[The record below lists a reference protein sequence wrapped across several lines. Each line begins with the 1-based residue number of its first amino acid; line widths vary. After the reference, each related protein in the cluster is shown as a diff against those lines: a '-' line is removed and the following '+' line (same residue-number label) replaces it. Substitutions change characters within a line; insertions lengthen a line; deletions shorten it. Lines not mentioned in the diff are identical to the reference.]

1 MSLQLVL
8 ADLKRIYAMELN
20 LTVLPSAREWL
31 FHVRGEHLT
40 EEDVQRWSALT
51 GASRAVLYD
60 QIAVCLALGFHNSE
74 LTFTFCD
81 AIVNDIHR
89 IITFAGEDRPDLFW
103 KVFLAFDNG
112 EYRHRDN
119 PDGDPV
125 AAYTRP
131 LIAQT
136 LADHLPATKPD
147 CSLAMFGP
155 KRMMRGWPLHRS
167 KRSWVSSRNIC
178 CRTTRDTLFSFI
190 ADGVF
195 IFTTATGIAISISS
209 AALA

>member
-1 MSLQLVL
+1 MSMQLVL

-31 FHVRGEHLT
+31 FQVRGEHLT

-119 PDGDPV
+119 PDADSV
-125 AAYTRP
+125 AVYTQP
-131 LIAQT
+131 MIAQIV
-136 LADHLPATKPD
+136 ADDLTAMKPD
-147 CSLAMFGP
+147 
-155 KRMMRGWPLHRS
+155 
-167 KRSWVSSRNIC
+167 
-178 CRTTRDTLFSFI
+178 FSQ
-190 ADGVF
+190 GVF
-195 IFTTATGIAISISS
+195 SS
-209 AALA
+209 NV